1 VSKVIYFDLLFKM
14 NVCLLCCG
22 NVNIIVL
29 ASVNG
34 DRNCVQR
41 RQPTRKIILRQL
53 REVLNL
59 FMAVKTFVALL
70 RRPSGSS

>member
-1 VSKVIYFDLLFKM
+1 MCF
-14 NVCLLCCG
+14 LCCG

-41 RQPTRKIILRQL
+41 RQPQKKVILRQF

-59 FMAVKTFVALL
+59 YVAVKTFVALL
-70 RRPSGSS
+70 RRPSGPS